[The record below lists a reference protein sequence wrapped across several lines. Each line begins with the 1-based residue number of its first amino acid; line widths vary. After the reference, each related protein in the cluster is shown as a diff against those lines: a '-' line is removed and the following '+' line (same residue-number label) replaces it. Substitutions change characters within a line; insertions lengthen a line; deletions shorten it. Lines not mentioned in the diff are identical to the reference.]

1 MPCSTRCIRRAGLT
15 PGPTPIT
22 VVAWCSSSA
31 TSRTELLL
39 DRFVAG
45 DPVVDDDNRDD
56 NRGNMMLDLVI
67 SGGTCVL
74 PSGTV
79 AADIGVTG
87 GKIAVIGAPGS
98 LAAATRT
105 VDATGKVVIPGGI
118 DPHIHCL
125 SPIRF
130 PGEAEP
136 KYTDPPAQ
144 VSRAAL
150 FGGTTSLIDF
160 VQCTHDR
167 SIQTAI
173 EQTDANWKGAC
184 YCDYGFHLTLM
195 GKIPVGQYDELAE
208 AMQAGHASIKIFTTD
223 IRPGNTGRM
232 VQYGDIWEALKTVAK
247 AGGVAAIHAED
258 NDIVMFMYE
267 KLMREN
273 RVGFEHMAEVH
284 NTLSEELSFNRVI
297 RLAERVE
304 GAALYMVHVSA
315 ATGVAALAASRA
327 RGFPMYGETLHQ
339 YLMYSAEDYKKP
351 GGQMYHT
358 YPSLKF
364 PEDQRA
370 LWEATNHGAIQVIA
384 TDELCCPLRVKL
396 QGSRIDDTTGGNS
409 GVEPRL
415 SLMYTQMVTRRG
427 YSLDHF
433 VGMVVEQRG
442 EDHGHVPAQG
452 RIGGRLGCRHRGAGY
467 RHREDDPRRGS
478 ARDRL
483 HAVGGSRGDRVAE
496 CHRAARQG
504 DGGGRPVL
512 RRPE

>member
-1 MPCSTRCIRRAGLT
+1 
-15 PGPTPIT
+15 
-22 VVAWCSSSA
+22 
-31 TSRTELLL
+31 
-39 DRFVAG
+39 
-45 DPVVDDDNRDD
+45 
-56 NRGNMMLDLVI
+56 MLDLIV
-67 SGGTCVL
+67 SNGKCVL
-74 PSGTV
+74 PGGT
-79 AADIGVTG
+79 AIADIGVSG
-87 GKIAVIGAPGS
+87 GKIVAIGAVGS
-98 LAAATRT
+98 LAEAAKI
-105 VDATGKVVIPGGI
+105 VDAAGRVVIPGGI

-150 FGGTTSLIDF
+150 HGGTTSLIDF

-167 SIQTAI
+167 SVQTAI
-173 EQTDANWKGAC
+173 EQTDANWKGAV
-184 YCDYGFHLTLM
+184 YCDYGFHLALM
-195 GKIPVGQYDELAE
+195 GKIPISQHDEVAE
-208 AMQAGHASIKIFTTD
+208 AMRAGHASIKIFTTD
-223 IRPGNTGRM
+223 IRPGNAGRM
-232 VQYGDIWEALKTVAK
+232 VQYGDIWEALKTVSK
-247 AGGVAAIHAED
+247 AGGIAAIHAED

-315 ATGVAALAASRA
+315 ATGVAALASSRA

-364 PEDQRA
+364 PEDQKA

-396 QGSRIDDTTGGNS
+396 QGSRIDDTTGGNT

-415 SLMYTQMVTRRG
+415 PLMYTQMVTQRG
-427 YSLDHF
+427 YSLEQF
-433 VGMVVEQRG
+433 VGMVSTNAAKIMGLYPRKGALAVGSDADIVVLDTGISKTIRASELH
-442 EDHGHVPAQG
+442 ESDYTPWEGHVVTAWPA
-452 RIGGRLGCRHRGAGY
+452 
-467 RHREDDPRRGS
+467 
-478 ARDRL
+478 
-483 HAVGGSRGDRVAE
+483 VT
-496 CHRAARQG
+496 
-504 DGGGRPVL
+504 VL
-512 RRPE
+512 RGKVMVDADGFHGDVRDGQFVPRKVSDEVRSRPAV